1 MITASNTTIEIR
13 KVKSKIVCAGL
24 CVSNS
29 LCCSVSYDLQTSEC
43 LVDYNCFPDS
53 ASSQHG
59 TFLRKSPYVPTNYQ
73 SLSSVTTTKYE
84 LSFETT
90 KRDIARPDSTNY
102 TKRISTTASTYF
114 NNESGN
120 KSNNGTDQN
129 ANNENGENVTE

>member
-1 MITASNTTIEIR
+1 MKWKETTPIKKKNTFFFHTT
-13 KVKSKIVCAGL
+13 L
-24 CVSNS
+24 LFNVSNWY
-29 LCCSVSYDLQTSEC
+29 LDFFQDWQVTIDFITE
-43 LVDYNCFPDS
+43 
-53 ASSQHG
+53 
-59 TFLRKSPYVPTNYQ
+59 LRSNLTLLYTLDVPTNYQ

-90 KRDIARPDSTNY
+90 KRDIEGPDSTNY
-102 TKRISTTASTYF
+102 TNRISTTASTYL